1 VHRLETAALDRALPA
16 ELVGSGARWFGYRRY
31 PAFSWPW
38 LWRRWIPF
46 ALVIGAIAAMSTAGS
61 ASALGDWGLAL
72 LGGAHFFAGAMV
84 VTQAGAALATWVRHR
99 HWAGSRQRAGVAI
112 ALLLGIGLS
121 FLADAWASGF
131 IQREIS
137 SRLEQGGRVT
147 VVLRREEPPKP
158 LRVQLSQG
166 LFLALVYGALGGALA
181 LPGYW
186 SEPRRLD
193 ELRRQRDLEALRR
206 GAQEADL
213 RLAVLQAQVEPHFLF
228 NSLASLRALIRTDPV
243 RAEAALDALVA
254 HLRATI
260 PQLRAEGAQV
270 DASLG
275 GQVDVCSSYLD
286 LMRIRMG
293 ERLRVEVAVPA
304 ALRARD
310 FPPLLLVSLVENAI
324 KHGIEPKRGPGL
336 VRIEA
341 EEEDGMLSVRVIDS
355 GAGLAPGVGGGV
367 GLANVREQLAL
378 RFAGRAAL
386 SLRSRPEGGVLAEIR
401 IPTGIET

>member
-1 VHRLETAALDRALPA
+1 MQGAQAIVLDRALPT
-16 ELVGSGARWFGYRRY
+16 ELVGSGARWFGYRRF

-38 LWRRWIPF
+38 LWRRGVPF
-46 ALVIGAIAAMSTAGS
+46 ALVIGALAAMSAAGTA
-61 ASALGDWGLAL
+61 AALGDWGLAL
-72 LGGAHFFAGAMV
+72 AGGAHLLAGALI
-84 VTQAGAALATWVRHR
+84 VTQSGPALATWVRHR
-99 HWAGSRQRAGVAI
+99 RWRQSHERAGVVL

-121 FLADAWASGF
+121 FLADAWASGY

-158 LRVQLSQG
+158 LRVHLSQG
-166 LFLALVYGALGGALA
+166 LFLVLIYGALGGALA

-186 SEPRRLD
+186 SEPRRLRD
-193 ELRRQRDLEALRR
+193 LQRQRDLEALRR
-206 GAQEADL
+206 DAQEADL

-228 NSLASLRALIRTDPV
+228 NSLASLRALIRTDPE

-260 PQLRAEGAQV
+260 PQLRAGGAQV
-270 DASLG
+270 DATLG
-275 GQVDVCSSYLD
+275 GQLDVCISYLD

-293 ERLRVEVAVPA
+293 ERLQVQVTVPA
-304 ALRARD
+304 ELRARD

-341 EEEDGMLSVRVIDS
+341 SEEEGMLSLRVIDS

-378 RFAGRAAL
+378 RFGDRAAL

-401 IPTGIET
+401 IPMEPSA